1 MVLAQASAVATGQ
14 SPEFAMQSCILARRL
29 GLIAGA
35 STEELDETYFHA
47 LLRFIGCNADT
58 RIMAGLLGDE
68 IAFRK
73 EFAKIDQAKPSEV
86 LPLVFKA
93 VLSATAD
100 QAGPSRLGAILRGLA
115 ASRSTSEAVLMA
127 HCEVAAQLGSKLGLS
142 NNVCR
147 NLTHLYVRWDG
158 KGLPSGLHG
167 TEISLPVRLVVLAQ
181 DALVL
186 HDAYGTAEA
195 MRLITERRGKAYDP
209 KLVDLFVGSADR
221 LLRNL
226 AQVTWQDIVT
236 IAPTSDE
243 LSNVEADN
251 AVLTIADFTDL
262 KSPFAPGHSRQLATL
277 VTAAAIKMRRAPE
290 AIRDLEWAALLH
302 DLGNASIPYPILGKA
317 SAFTQVEWE
326 QVRLHTYHGERMLA
340 RVPAFA
346 RAARLVGQ
354 HHERLDG
361 RGYHGGLRAA
371 TLDTDA
377 RLLAAAEA
385 HQNKIESRP
394 HRKKLMPEAA
404 AQSLQHDAEQGLLDR
419 AAVSAVVA
427 ASGQSAAATKTHDRD
442 ELTARER
449 QVLECVA
456 HALTMKE
463 IGRQL
468 DLSPKTVDNHLQ
480 SIYVKLGVKTR
491 AGAALVAVDRG
502 YLASVTP

>member
-1 MVLAQASAVATGQ
+1 MATGQ
-14 SPEFAMQSCILARRL
+14 SPEFAMQSCVLARRL

-35 STEELDETYFHA
+35 TTRELDETYFHA

-73 EFAKIDQAKPSEV
+73 EFAKINSAKPSEV

-93 VLSATAD
+93 VLSATSD
-100 QAGPSRLGAILRGLA
+100 QAGPTRLGAILRGLA
-115 ASRSTSEAVLMA
+115 ASRVTSEAVLTA

-142 NNVCR
+142 DNVCL

-181 DALVL
+181 DVL
-186 HDAYGTAEA
+186 ILRDAYGDAEA
-195 MRLITERRGKAYDP
+195 LRLITERRGKAYDP
-209 KLVDLFVGSADR
+209 KLVDLFIASSDR
-221 LLRNL
+221 LLLNL
-226 AQVTWQDIVT
+226 TQVTWQDIVAF
-236 IAPTSDE
+236 APVNDE
-243 LSNVEADN
+243 LSDAEADS
-251 AVLTIADFTDL
+251 AVFTIADFTDL
-262 KSPFAPGHSRQLATL
+262 KSPFAPGHSRQLAAL
-277 VTAAAIKMRRAPE
+277 ITAAAVKMRRPPDAVHE
-290 AIRDLEWAALLH
+290 LQWAALLH
-302 DLGNASIPYPILGKA
+302 DLGNAAIPYPILGKA
-317 SAFTQVEWE
+317 GTFTVAEWE

-346 RAARLVGQ
+346 RAARLVSQ

-361 RGYHGGLRAA
+361 RGYHSGLRAA

-385 HQNKIESRP
+385 YQNRIENRP
-394 HRKKLMPEAA
+394 HRKKLAADAA
-404 AQSLQHDAEQGLLDR
+404 AQSLWRDAEQGQLDR
-419 AAVSAVVA
+419 AAVSALVA
-427 ASGQSAAATKTHDRD
+427 ASGQHQAAPKNYDRD

-456 HALTMKE
+456 QALTMKE
-463 IGRQL
+463 IARELGM
-468 DLSPKTVDNHLQ
+468 SPKTVDNHLQ
-480 SIYVKLGVKTR
+480 SIYAKLGVKTR
-491 AGAALVAVDRG
+491 AGAALVAAQRG
-502 YLASVTP
+502 YLASATQ